1 MRIDSIST
9 PLERRVSVVLPIL
22 ACVVIGGIAL
32 VATYYEAR
40 AKVGIV

>member
-1 MRIDSIST
+1 M
-9 PLERRVSVVLPIL
+9 SVVLPIL

-40 AKVGIV
+40 EKVGLV